1 MIGVPSM
8 IAAFGWGT
16 AVPHVAWSRPITE
29 IRAFLRE
36 NDFGFVIGDEDVA
49 KKMGVEVRLVPHR
62 NWRVYEED
70 LLDNVDERTRVL
82 AVSQV
87 SFYTGQNLNLKTIF
101 LERY

>member
-49 KKMGVEVRLVPHR
+49 KKEPK
-62 NWRVYEED
+62 D
-70 LLDNVDERTRVL
+70 DDD
-82 AVSQV
+82 
-87 SFYTGQNLNLKTIF
+87 KKDIDK
-101 LERY
+101 